1 MSMDVQ
7 SCKECGRIFS
17 ASKPGVC
24 SKCKKKEQEA
34 LVLVTDSLRD
44 EPGQSV
50 EELSENTGVEAEQIM
65 KFIRDGRIASDSVV
79 GTVPCG
85 RCGEPAESMAVRL
98 CPQCKVDL
106 QKASAVLMNKPAA
119 DRLRADKPESEP
131 GRQVSGKDTND
142 LGKVHQAVRGKRK

>member
-1 MSMDVQ
+1 MDVQ

-24 SKCKKKEQEA
+24 PKCKKKEQEA

-50 EELSENTGVEAEQIM
+50 EKLSESTGVEEEQIM
-65 KFIRDGRIASDSVV
+65 KFIRDGRIASDAVV

-85 RCGEPAESMAVRL
+85 RCGKPAESLAVRL
-98 CPQCKVDL
+98 CQQCKVDL
-106 QKASAVLMNKPAA
+106 QKASAALMNKPAG
-119 DRLRADKPESEP
+119 DRSRADKPESEP
-131 GRQVSGKDTND
+131 GRQVSRKDSID